1 MERSIP
7 EIYIE
12 AVREHREALWRLVA
26 QARVEAKAGDL
37 MDLRDTAGQ
46 IRLRLKQGD
55 DQTGGNLEPH
65 VGDLVAELDAVYDA
79 SFPVDQP
86 DDITSLLDAPWPT
99 DHRKALL
106 AAFLGRDVRHHLQL
120 DEVAERAILD
130 TDIHLMRVLVFTPLG
145 TLRRE
150 TVARI
155 LDTLDRA
162 DALDATV
169 VERAFTDDPYLGY
182 AIIGRSPTGEVTSPP
197 LACAEIVRRHAD
209 ALTWRLVS
217 APVPADWK
225 ELPKVLVPRGLRFV
239 RTALTWH
246 GDQRVADHLG
256 AAELTDEEGTVLL
269 ELLRDRPVSVQRQVF
284 GWRLRAGDAEAL
296 LPLFGLEHAAP
307 LLRLIR
313 AMPVGEATRQDRAV
327 LLAAIE
333 GAGADAARRLLEL
346 EPNELVSAVMG
357 WNRVQVIKRVKHN
370 ALQGIAAFGML
381 PLTPDET
388 VLDRYLAL
396 RESGKKGAKL
406 GPNRRHSHAVAIT
419 VALDHLAQV
428 AGVAEA
434 SRLEWDCEARIATET
449 PTEAEVGDYRIA
461 LRFDGAD
468 PAMTVGRAGKVLKSV
483 PAAVRADP
491 GYQRLREHQDR
502 LRDQARR
509 MRTGLVERLV
519 ATAGT
524 LAPDELARLL
534 CLPAGAAMLP
544 ALLWRD
550 QTGVIDV
557 LDQIDKT
564 GPVTA
569 VHPVDLHERGA
580 LADWQ
585 AEIVRRRL
593 QQPVKQA
600 FRELYVLTPA
610 EREAGDVSR
619 RFAGQTVNGRV
630 AGQLLSGRGW
640 FTHGEY
646 DDHQATRVVGDGLI
660 AALRCDFHRHFGM
673 GDVLVDEVRFLTK
686 SHRDPGRYGAPTGS
700 RSVGGTS
707 VPLVDVPPVV
717 FSEVMRDLDL
727 VVSVAGIEPQA
738 YPSSEQ
744 ATSRAQVLA
753 ALIADLGLVRVTV
766 EGHSAVVRG
775 TWATYRVHLTS
786 GSIHVDPGGYLCVVP
801 ASFGATA
808 HRQLFL
814 PFADEDRM
822 TSIIL
827 SKVLLLAEDEK
838 ISDPTILNQLESLT
852 GKNRYLT

>member
-1 MERSIP
+1 MVERSVP
-7 EIYIE
+7 EIYIDI
-12 AVREHREALWRLVA
+12 VHEHREALWRLVDR
-26 QARVEAKAGDL
+26 ARVAVKAGDVAG
-37 MDLRDTAGQ
+37 LRDTAGV
-46 IRLRLKQGD
+46 IRLRIRQGE
-55 DQTGGNLEPH
+55 DQTIGNLAPH
-65 VGDLVAELDAVYDA
+65 VADIVAELDELYDA
-79 SFPVDQP
+79 GFPVDRP
-86 DDITSLLDAPWPT
+86 DDITGLLDAPWPT
-99 DHRKALL
+99 AHRKALL
-106 AAFLGRDVRHHLQL
+106 AAFLGRDVRHRLLL
-120 DEVAERAILD
+120 DEVAERAIAAID
-130 TDIHLMRVLVFTPLG
+130 TRLLRVLVCTPLG
-145 TLRRE
+145 TLGRE

-155 LDTLDRA
+155 LDALHRA
-162 DALDATV
+162 GALDAAV
-169 VERAFTDDPYLGY
+169 VERAFTDDRYLGY
-182 AIIGRSPTGEVTSPP
+182 AIIGQTPTGDATAPP
-197 LACAEIVRRHAD
+197 LACAGAVRNHVD

-217 APVPADWK
+217 APAPADWD

-239 RTALTWH
+239 RAALTWH
-246 GDQRVADHLG
+246 GDERVADHLG
-256 AAELTDEEGTVLL
+256 AAELTGAECAALL
-269 ELLRDRPVSVQRQVF
+269 DLLRDRPVEEQRRVF
-284 GWRLRAGDAEAL
+284 GWRLRAGDADAL
-296 LPLFGLEHAAP
+296 LPLFGLERAAP

-327 LLAAIE
+327 FLAAIE
-333 GAGADAARRLLEL
+333 DAGVDAARRLLEL

-357 WNRVQVIKRVKHN
+357 WNRAQVLKRVKHN

-381 PLTPDET
+381 PLASDET

-396 RESGKKGAKL
+396 RESAKKGAKL
-406 GPNRRHSHAVAIT
+406 GPNRRHSHAAAIA

-428 AGVAEA
+428 AGVPEA
-434 SRLEWDCEARIATET
+434 SRLEWDCEARIAIET
-449 PTEAEVGDYRIA
+449 PMEAEVGDYRIA

-468 PAMTVGRAGKVLKSV
+468 PAMTVSRAGKTLKSV

-491 GYQRLREHQDR
+491 GYQELREHQER

-534 CLPAGAAMLP
+534 SLPAGAAMLP

-550 QTGVIDV
+550 QAGVIDL
-557 LDQIDKT
+557 LDQVDIT

-569 VHPVDLHERGA
+569 VHPVELHERGV

-593 QQPVKQA
+593 RQPVKQA

-619 RFAGQTVNGRV
+619 RFAGQTVNGKV

-646 DDHQATRVVGDGLI
+646 DDHQATRTVGDGLI
-660 AALRCDFHRHFGM
+660 AALRCDFHGYFGM
-673 GDVLVDEVRFLTK
+673 GDVQVGEIRFLTGGD
-686 SHRDPGRYGAPTGS
+686 RDPGCYGTPTGS
-700 RSVGGTS
+700 GSAGGTP

-727 VVSVAGIEPQA
+727 AVSVAGAQPEEYLSPTQA
-738 YPSSEQ
+738 
-744 ATSRAQVLA
+744 ASRTQVLA
-753 ALIADLGLVRVTV
+753 ALIADLRLTQVTV

-775 TWATYRVHLTS
+775 TRATYRVHLTS
-786 GSIHVDPGGYLCVVP
+786 GSIHIAPAGHLCVVP

-808 HRQLFL
+808 HRRLFL

-838 ISDPTILNQLESLT
+838 ISDPSILTQLDSLT
-852 GKNRYLT
+852 GKAAT